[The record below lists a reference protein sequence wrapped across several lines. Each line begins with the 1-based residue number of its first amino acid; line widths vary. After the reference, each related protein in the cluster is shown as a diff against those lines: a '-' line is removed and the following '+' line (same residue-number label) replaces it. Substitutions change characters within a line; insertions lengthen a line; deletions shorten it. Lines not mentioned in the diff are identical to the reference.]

1 MTNRTIIIY
10 DSEWTSWD
18 GARSR
23 SWSGP
28 GEEKE
33 LVQIGMVKLANT
45 QNLKEIDVFDVLIK
59 PKINPVLSKYF
70 IDLTGI
76 TQEILEKYGK
86 SFNKTLPSIA
96 RFLGPDKI
104 SVYCFGIKDKKVLEH
119 NCILNNVKYPFSH
132 AWFISAIPKVAKFVG
147 KPEHRMMSSR
157 LPYEFGFNALGEAHN
172 ALADAR
178 CIAQALRVM
187 RSANAF

>member
-33 LVQIGMVKLANT
+33 LVQIGMVKLADT
-45 QNLKEIDVFDVLIK
+45 RNLEEIDEFDILIK
-59 PKINPVLSKYF
+59 PKINPLLSDYF
-70 IDLTGI
+70 VNLTGI
-76 TQEILEKYGK
+76 TQEILEKHGK
-86 SFNKTLPSIA
+86 PFNKTLPSIA

-104 SVYCFGIKDKKVLEH
+104 SVYCFGIEDKKVLEH

-147 KPEHRMMSSR
+147 KPEHRMVSSR
-157 LPYEFGFNALGEAHN
+157 LPYDFGFNAPGEAHN